1 MEALKEEL
9 RRMQSDYKT
18 LQSDNVKLSA
28 RNAFLNNR
36 LSSFSDLFQHSK
48 KRNQSTRGG
57 RTSDGGLDADD
68 DPDLGVDGDAAKC
81 MQMISHQRK
90 NSDSTFNKSPSF
102 LSTLGVESQLGKD
115 EFYLSNVEPDGEE
128 KPTKPSKS
136 RDEKQLFHSSKKRK
150 PQKKS
155 KHKAHRRRVATHRKA
170 RASDSSRESD
180 F

>member
-1 MEALKEEL
+1 MGALKEEL

-115 EFYLSNVEPDGEE
+115 EFYLSNVENENERDGEE
-128 KPTKPSKS
+128 KRVKPSKS
-136 RDEKQLFHSSKKRK
+136 RDERVVHSSKKRK
-150 PQKKS
+150 PQKK
-155 KHKAHRRRVATHRKA
+155 KVHRRRASRAAHSKA
-170 RASDSSRESD
+170 RASDSSD
-180 F
+180 Y